1 MYLIFSF
8 VLNMYRVK
16 ERKRRD
22 EVEEENK
29 IITFV
34 SKRNRIMS

>member
-1 MYLIFSF
+1 MYLI
-8 VLNMYRVK
+8 VLNIYRIK

-22 EVEEENK
+22 EMEEENK